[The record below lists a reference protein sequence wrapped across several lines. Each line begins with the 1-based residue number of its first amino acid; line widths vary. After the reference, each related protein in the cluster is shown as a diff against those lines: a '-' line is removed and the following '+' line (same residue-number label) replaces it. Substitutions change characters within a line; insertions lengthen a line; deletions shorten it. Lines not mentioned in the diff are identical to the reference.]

1 MDKMVISNGN
11 IIQQEM
17 FIYIYSVE
25 ISDIHVDVI
34 RKNIYENF
42 IPNILH
48 KVT

>member
-11 IIQQEM
+11 IIQQKM
-17 FIYIYSVE
+17 FINISVE